1 MNRSYEIG
9 DTPHSI
15 CQFLSKGSFLK
26 EASLS
31 GSLSKDD
38 GVMRS
43 SWINFILSPH
53 LCPHWL
59 SNPTLKTCENFSR
72 CSRSFSILV
81 DIWPL
86 IPLNAQP
93 CIALAKSIASHDK
106 SCQKVCKIIDMG
118 SENSLAQN
126 PHYLFERMLKRMAKA
141 MNLLTLSPSRHHLQ
155 CQSIRKGKR
164 GSQSA
169 VSNIWLESVT
179 RLSPGNNHVDD
190 DDDDDNYDNNNDDD
204 DEGWVKHLIGEWN

>member
-1 MNRSYEIG
+1 MQRTPKMWVKLPMNLWIG
-9 DTPHSI
+9 VMKSASPPTLFAI
-15 CQFLSKGSFLK
+15 FCQKDLFLK

-53 LCPHWL
+53 LLCPHWL

-106 SCQKVCKIIDMG
+106 SCQKVCKIIDME

-126 PHYLFERMLKRMAKA
+126 PHYLMFMPLTELLYNQWDSMHCVRFNDSLPAK
-141 MNLLTLSPSRHHLQ
+141 P
-155 CQSIRKGKR
+155 
-164 GSQSA
+164 
-169 VSNIWLESVT
+169 
-179 RLSPGNNHVDD
+179 
-190 DDDDDNYDNNNDDD
+190 
-204 DEGWVKHLIGEWN
+204 

>member
-1 MNRSYEIG
+1 MNWSYEIG
-9 DTPHSI
+9 ETPHSI
-15 CQFLSKGSFLK
+15 CQFLSKGSFLE

-106 SCQKVCKIIDMG
+106 SCQKVVKIIDMDLKIYWHKIPIILCL
-118 SENSLAQN
+118 SQMPLTELLYNQWDWMHCVRFNDSL
-126 PHYLFERMLKRMAKA
+126 PAK
-141 MNLLTLSPSRHHLQ
+141 P
-155 CQSIRKGKR
+155 
-164 GSQSA
+164 
-169 VSNIWLESVT
+169 
-179 RLSPGNNHVDD
+179 
-190 DDDDDNYDNNNDDD
+190 
-204 DEGWVKHLIGEWN
+204 